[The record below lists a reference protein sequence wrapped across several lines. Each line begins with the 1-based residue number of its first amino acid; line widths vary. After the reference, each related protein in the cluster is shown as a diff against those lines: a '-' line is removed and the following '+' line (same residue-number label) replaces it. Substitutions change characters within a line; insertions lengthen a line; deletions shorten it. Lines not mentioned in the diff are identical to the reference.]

1 MSIFE
6 AGMLVC
12 FGASWPIAAYKTY
25 KAKRVEGKSLRFSCL
40 ILLGYF
46 FGIMHKIFFNNDWVL
61 ALYLINVFFILLDV
75 SLYLK
80 YKKVQDY

>member
-40 ILLGYF
+40 ILLGYL

-80 YKKVQDY
+80 YKKVQDN